1 MGKNNKNKHK
11 NNKQI
16 HDPHVHD
23 KNIADVQPIK
33 KIPPKDSKY
42 PFVSVCTPTFN
53 RRPFIPAM
61 LKCFD
66 HQTYPKHRMEWI
78 IIDDGTDKIED
89 LVKYHPNVKYFK
101 YDVKMTLGR
110 KRNMLHEKSVG
121 DILVYM
127 DDDDYYPPERVSHA
141 VERLQSNPSALC
153 AGSSEIYIYFKHI
166 QKMYQFGPYKQSHAT
181 AGTFAFRR
189 ALIENK
195 YDDDACL
202 AEEKSF
208 LKNYTV
214 PFVQL
219 DPLKVILVFSH
230 EQNTF
235 DKRKLLENPQPQ
247 YVKES
252 ARTIDDFVK
261 QPDLKDFY
269 MNVDSLLENYSP
281 GRPTMKPDVLEQMVR
296 MEEARRKQAEQ
307 QLAQSG
313 ANQQIAIHR
322 DGEPPT
328 VLNMTQVVGIIKQQ
342 QDQIEH
348 LKQVCDKLI
357 KEHIEYKVKIN
368 SQSNII
374 NHLQLSNAD
383 LTNKLKQYGVIV
395 ENTSATP
402 TETIVEEQTQPIVE
416 EQTQPIV
423 EEQTQ

>member
-23 KNIADVQPIK
+23 KNVDAVEPIRK
-33 KIPPKDSKY
+33 MPPKDSKY

-66 HQTYPKHRMEWI
+66 HQIYPKHRMEWI

-89 LVKYHPNVKYFK
+89 LVKNHPNVKYFK
-101 YDVKMTLGR
+101 YDEKMTLGR
-110 KRNMLHEKSVG
+110 KRNLLHEKSIG

-141 VERLQSNPSALC
+141 VEKLQANPSALC

-189 ALIENK
+189 ELIQNK

-208 LKNYTV
+208 LKDYTV

-235 DKRKLLENPQPQ
+235 DKRKLLDNPHPQ

-252 ARTIDDFVK
+252 TKKIDDFVK
-261 QPDLKDFY
+261 EPELKDFY

-281 GRPTMKPDVLEQMVR
+281 GKPSMKPDVLEQIIKI
-296 MEEARRKQAEQ
+296 EESRRKQAEQ

-313 ANQQIAIHR
+313 ANQQITVHR
-322 DGEPPT
+322 DGEEPT
-328 VLNMTQVVGIIKQQ
+328 VLTMTQVVGLIKQQ
-342 QDQIEH
+342 QGQMAH

-357 KEHIEYKVKIN
+357 KEQIEYKVQIK
-368 SQSNII
+368 SQENII
-374 NHLQLSNAD
+374 NQLQLLNAD

-395 ENTSATP
+395 DGVSEKVVDSVS
-402 TETIVEEQTQPIVE
+402 EKVVDISS
-416 EQTQPIV
+416 
-423 EEQTQ
+423 

>member
-23 KNIADVQPIK
+23 TIVSSVKPIQK
-33 KIPPKDSKY
+33 MPPKDSKY

-66 HQTYPKHRMEWI
+66 HQIYPKHRMEWI

-89 LVKYHPNVKYFK
+89 LVKNHPNVKYFK
-101 YDVKMTLGR
+101 YDEKMTLGR
-110 KRNMLHEKSVG
+110 KRNLLHEKSIG

-141 VERLQSNPSALC
+141 VEKLQANPSALC

-189 ALIENK
+189 ELIQNK

-208 LKNYTV
+208 LKDYTV

-235 DKRKLLENPQPQ
+235 DKRKLLDNPHPQ

-252 ARTIDDFVK
+252 TKKIDDFVK
-261 QPDLKDFY
+261 EPELKDFY

-281 GRPTMKPDVLEQMVR
+281 GKPSMKPDVLEQIIKI
-296 MEEARRKQAEQ
+296 EESRRKQAEQ

-313 ANQQIAIHR
+313 ANQQITVHR
-322 DGEPPT
+322 DGEEPT
-328 VLNMTQVVGIIKQQ
+328 VLTMTQVVGLIKQQ
-342 QDQIEH
+342 QGQMAH

-357 KEHIEYKVKIN
+357 KEQIEYKVQIK
-368 SQSNII
+368 SQENII
-374 NHLQLSNAD
+374 NQLQLLNAD

-395 ENTSATP
+395 DGVSEKVVD
-402 TETIVEEQTQPIVE
+402 IVSEKVVDISS
-416 EQTQPIV
+416 
-423 EEQTQ
+423 

>member
-23 KNIADVQPIK
+23 KNVDGVAEHIQK
-33 KIPPKDSKY
+33 MPPKDSKY

-66 HQTYPKHRMEWI
+66 HQIYPKHRMEWI

-89 LVKYHPNVKYFK
+89 LVKNHPNVKYFK
-101 YDVKMTLGR
+101 YDEKMTLGR
-110 KRNMLHEKSVG
+110 KRNLLHEKSIG

-166 QKMYQFGPYKQSHAT
+166 QKMYQFGPYKQTHAT

-195 YDDDACL
+195 YDDEACL

-208 LKNYTV
+208 LKDYTV

-235 DKRKLLENPQPQ
+235 DKRKLLESPHPD

-252 ARTIDDFVK
+252 TKTIDDFIK
-261 QPDLKDFY
+261 QPELKDFY
-269 MNVDSLLENYSP
+269 LNIDSLLENYSP
-281 GRPTMKPDVLEQMVR
+281 GRPSMKPDVLEQMVK

-307 QLAQSG
+307 MLAQSQAQG
-313 ANQQIAIHR
+313 GGNGQQITIQR
-322 DGEPPT
+322 EGEQPT
-328 VLNMTQVVGIIKQQ
+328 VLTMPQVVELIKQQ
-342 QDQIEH
+342 QGQLAH

-357 KEHIEYKVKIN
+357 KEQIEYKRLIK
-368 SQSNII
+368 SQSDTISE
-374 NHLQLSNAD
+374 LQLLNAD
-383 LTNKLKQYGVIV
+383 LTNKLKQPDVGVV
-395 ENTSATP
+395 NDVVDVVADS
-402 TETIVEEQTQPIVE
+402 
-416 EQTQPIV
+416 
-423 EEQTQ
+423 